1 MGTDSDLRAETREK
15 FKKVTVTKIHGQPT
29 HTDITN
35 LEEELVEAIAD
46 IPTSLGGGECGHA
59 GLIVESATYLTHSN
73 NIPFERPTRPAAT
86 PVKPSQ
92 ADEKYNVERLHNE
105 KIRIFNLYLGVE
117 QGLKDKILEAVDN
130 EYLLELKQGVF
141 GYQKVTARA
150 MIDHLRKRGGEM
162 DHVDIM
168 KIRKERDEPWNGT
181 ETPAAY
187 FARVEKNVNLLALA
201 TPKPI
206 VTDMTEQMMSVLTAF
221 AETGHFDAAVRE
233 WERKPTS
240 EKTWDNIKVFIND
253 EFCKANKSG
262 GLTAK
267 QAGYGSANAAQQA
280 ITDIS
285 EDHANFATNVVDV
298 LKEVTQLAE
307 LQKVQKAN
315 HQPANPNAAAPSNT
329 QASGGKTWA
338 ERRAERKKRFDD
350 APICKHC
357 DGKHPGV
364 PEAGC
369 WELAENAAKRKPNW
383 KSKKSNSE

>member
-1 MGTDSDLRAETREK
+1 MQGLTRAGINSDLNECWDMALYY
-15 FKKVTVTKIHGQPT
+15 FK
-29 HTDITN
+29 
-35 LEEELVEAIAD
+35 A
-46 IPTSLGGGECGHA
+46 SGE
-59 GLIVESATYLTHSN
+59 
-73 NIPFERPTRPAAT
+73 
-86 PVKPSQ
+86 
-92 ADEKYNVERLHNE
+92 
-105 KIRIFNLYLGVE
+105 
-117 QGLKDKILEAVDN
+117 
-130 EYLLELKQGVF
+130 
-141 GYQKVTARA
+141 
-150 MIDHLRKRGGEM
+150 
-162 DHVDIM
+162 
-168 KIRKERDEPWNGT
+168 
-181 ETPAAY
+181 
-187 FARVEKNVNLLALA
+187 
-201 TPKPI
+201 
-206 VTDMTEQMMSVLTAF
+206 
-221 AETGHFDAAVRE
+221 FDAAVRE
-233 WERKPTS
+233 WERKPRTS

-253 EFCKANKSG
+253 EFCKVNKSG

-267 QAGYGSANAAQQA
+267 QAGYGSANAAQA

-298 LKEVTQLAE
+298 LKEVTQALAE